1 MKRLSIIVPV
11 YNSEAYLEECL
22 TSLVLQDVLDFEVI
36 IVDSN
41 SSDNELLAIFK
52 ENISNQN
59 ELDYFIITEI
69 DKLNADIQNKY
80 YQIVKDREFFGVE
93 LPEDMV
99 IVLTVKDKEGLK
111 NISRELYNLCVVAF

>member
-1 MKRLSIIVPV
+1 MMNKELI
-11 YNSEAYLEECL
+11 E
-22 TSLVLQDVLDFEVI
+22 LQKGCKATCVVILNEDCNELDKKI

-41 SSDNELLAIFK
+41 CNDNELLAIFK
-52 ENISNQN
+52 ENKSNQE

-80 YQIVKDREFFGVE
+80 YHIVKDREFFGVE

-99 IVLTVKDKEGLK
+99 IVLTVNDKEGLK